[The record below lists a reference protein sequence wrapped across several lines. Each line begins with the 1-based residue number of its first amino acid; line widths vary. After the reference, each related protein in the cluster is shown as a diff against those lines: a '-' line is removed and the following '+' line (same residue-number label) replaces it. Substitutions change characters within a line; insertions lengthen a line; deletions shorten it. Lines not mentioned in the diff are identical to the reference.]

1 MQSIIISN
9 KHVYLYIN
17 DNEIT
22 VEYPSIQFFFLFKF
36 SFLLKIAN
44 LNITLYIHYL
54 LNLNKNFVHAMQLSK
69 VNNRCTCLNLINDP
83 TFYIHV
89 FDDIFLATRMFKL

>member
-1 MQSIIISN
+1 
-9 KHVYLYIN
+9 
-17 DNEIT
+17 
-22 VEYPSIQFFFLFKF
+22 
-36 SFLLKIAN
+36 
-44 LNITLYIHYL
+44 
-54 LNLNKNFVHAMQLSK
+54 MQLGK